1 MKSNKIKVVI
11 GVTAI
16 VVIAIVVSYIA
27 YSKQNHNVYTPDNS
41 EIEELPYSSIGE
53 NGEITIEGDN
63 VTSEE
68 TQILEY
74 FAANGIQA
82 GIIKSYVSDAGEADI
97 PELVLQYNPEY
108 FYYVNTANETYV
120 ALFNNGELITDYEPV
135 SE

>member
-16 VVIAIVVSYIA
+16 VVIAIVVSYIT
-27 YSKQNHNVYTPDNS
+27 YNNQNHNVYTPDNS

-97 PELVLQYNPEY
+97 PELVLQYDPEY
-108 FYYVNTANETYV
+108 FYYVNTSNETYV
-120 ALFNNGELITDYEPV
+120 ALFNDGELITDYEPV

>member
-11 GVTAI
+11 GITAI
-16 VVIAIVVSYIA
+16 VIITIVISYVI
-27 YSKQNHNVYTPDNS
+27 YISKNHNVYIPDNT
-41 EIEELPYSSIGE
+41 EIEEPPYSSIGE
-53 NGEITIEGDN
+53 DGSITVEGDD

-82 GIIKSYVSDAGEADI
+82 GIIKSYVSDTGEADL

-120 ALFNNGELITDYEPV
+120 ALFSDGELITNYEPV

>member
-16 VVIAIVVSYIA
+16 VVIAIVVSYIT
-27 YSKQNHNVYTPDNS
+27 YSNQNHNIYTPDNI
-41 EIEELPYSSIGE
+41 EIEEPHYSSIGE
-53 NGEITIEGDN
+53 DGSITIEGDN

-108 FYYVNTANETYV
+108 FYYVNTSNETYV
-120 ALFNNGELITDYEPV
+120 ALFNDGELITDYEPV

>member
-11 GVTAI
+11 GVTVI
-16 VVIAIVVSYIA
+16 VIIAIVISYVT
-27 YSKQNHNVYTPDNS
+27 YSNQNHNVYTPDS
-41 EIEELPYSSIGE
+41 IEIEDPPYSSIGE
-53 NGEITIEGDN
+53 DGSVTIEGDD

-97 PELVLQYNPEY
+97 PELVLQYNLEY

-120 ALFNNGELITDYEPV
+120 ALFNDGELITDYEPV

>member
-16 VVIAIVVSYIA
+16 VVIAIVVSYVA
-27 YSKQNHNVYTPDNS
+27 YSNQNHNIYTPDNI
-41 EIEELPYSSIGE
+41 EIEEPPYSSIGE
-53 NGEITIEGDN
+53 DGSITIEGDN

-97 PELVLQYNPEY
+97 PELVLQYDPEY
-108 FYYVNTANETYV
+108 FYYVNTSNETYV
-120 ALFNNGELITDYEPV
+120 ALFNDGELITDYEPV

>member
-1 MKSNKIKVVI
+1 MKLNKIKVVI
-11 GVTAI
+11 SILVI
-16 VVIAIVVSYIA
+16 IVIAIVISYIT
-27 YSKQNHNVYTPDNS
+27 YNNQNHNVYTPDNT
-41 EIEELPYSSIGE
+41 EIEEPPYSSIGE
-53 NGEITIEGDN
+53 DGSITIEGDD

-82 GIIKSYVSDAGEADI
+82 GIIKSYISDAGESDI

-120 ALFNNGELITDYEPV
+120 ALFNDGELITDYEPV

>member
-1 MKSNKIKVVI
+1 MKLNKIKIVI

-16 VVIAIVVSYIA
+16 VVIAIVVSYVTYIN
-27 YSKQNHNVYTPDNS
+27 QNHNVYTPDNI
-41 EIEELPYSSIGE
+41 EIEEPPYSSIGE
-53 NGEITIEGDN
+53 DGSITIEGDN

-120 ALFNNGELITDYEPV
+120 ALFNDGELITDYEPV

>member
-27 YSKQNHNVYTPDNS
+27 YNKQNHNVYTPDNS

-53 NGEITIEGDN
+53 DGSITIEGDN

-97 PELVLQYNPEY
+97 PELVLQYDPEY
-108 FYYVNTANETYV
+108 FYYVNTSNETYV
-120 ALFNNGELITDYEPV
+120 ALFNDGELITDYEPV

>member
-11 GVTAI
+11 GATVI
-16 VVIAIVVSYIA
+16 VIIAIVISYVV
-27 YSKQNHNVYTPDNS
+27 YNNQNHNVYIPDS
-41 EIEELPYSSIGE
+41 TEIEEPPYSSIGE
-53 NGEITIEGDN
+53 DGSITVKGND

-82 GIIKSYVSDAGEADI
+82 GIIKSYVSDAGETDL

-120 ALFNNGELITDYEPV
+120 ALFNDGELITDYEPV

>member
-1 MKSNKIKVVI
+1 MKSNKIKIAIGIVV
-11 GVTAI
+11 V
-16 VVIAIVVSYIA
+16 VVIAIVISYVT
-27 YSKQNHNVYTPDNS
+27 YSNQNHNVYTPDNI
-41 EIEELPYSSIGE
+41 EIEEPPYSSIGE
-53 NGEITIEGDN
+53 DGSVTVEGDN

-68 TQILEY
+68 KQILEY

-120 ALFNNGELITDYEPV
+120 ALFNNGGLITDYEPV

>member
-11 GVTAI
+11 GVTVI
-16 VVIAIVVSYIA
+16 VIIAIVISYVT
-27 YSKQNHNVYTPDNS
+27 YSNQNHNVYTPDS
-41 EIEELPYSSIGE
+41 IEIEDPPYSSIGE
-53 NGEITIEGDN
+53 DGSVTIEGDD

-120 ALFNNGELITDYEPV
+120 ALFNDGELITDYEPV

>member
-1 MKSNKIKVVI
+1 MKLNKIKIVI
-11 GVTAI
+11 GI
-16 VVIAIVVSYIA
+16 VVIVIIAIVISCVTYNN
-27 YSKQNHNVYTPDNS
+27 QNHNIYTPDNI
-41 EIEELPYSSIGE
+41 EIEEPPYSSIGE
-53 NGEITIEGDN
+53 DGSITIEGDN